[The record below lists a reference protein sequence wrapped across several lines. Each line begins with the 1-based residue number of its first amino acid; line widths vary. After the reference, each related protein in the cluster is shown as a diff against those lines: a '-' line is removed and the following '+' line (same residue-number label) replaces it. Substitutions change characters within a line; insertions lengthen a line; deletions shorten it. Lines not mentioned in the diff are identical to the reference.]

1 MAGVKDTGIGW
12 GSIYSSP
19 GRGSCMIRWFSVA
32 DSIRSQDELQ
42 DFKITLGAG
51 RPRKDFEVS
60 ILPEPEHLAKRSLA
74 STTER

>member
-1 MAGVKDTGIGW
+1 
-12 GSIYSSP
+12 
-19 GRGSCMIRWFSVA
+19 MIRWFSVA